1 MGPIGC
7 ASNPVSNQNPG
18 NWQPDR
24 AGWCPGMQVPV
35 RTNNLD
41 LSFGGSTISYEYE
54 LEDWTSDGDGGDA
67 YYAIST
73 YIILK
78 SNSEINPAIVND

>member
-1 MGPIGC
+1 
-7 ASNPVSNQNPG
+7 
-18 NWQPDR
+18 
-24 AGWCPGMQVPV
+24 MQVPV

-41 LSFGGSTISYEYE
+41 LSFGGFTISYEYE
-54 LEDWTSDGDGGDA
+54 LEDWTSDGNGGDA